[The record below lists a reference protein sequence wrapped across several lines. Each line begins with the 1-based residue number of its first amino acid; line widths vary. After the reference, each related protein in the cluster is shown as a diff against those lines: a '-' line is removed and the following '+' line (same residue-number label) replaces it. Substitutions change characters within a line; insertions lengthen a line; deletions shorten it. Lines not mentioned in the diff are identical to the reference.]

1 MFAHRIT
8 KIAATAV
15 TGATLGLA
23 ALATSGTA
31 SALTTADDAFLT
43 DIQSAGITYDDAS
56 VAVSNAHA
64 VCEALDAG
72 YAPEDIAI
80 ELLSLNDLSANQAAT
95 IVVASVEAYCP
106 SYEVL
111 FA

>member
-8 KIAATAV
+8 KIAVTAV
-15 TGATLGLA
+15 TGAALGLA
-23 ALATSGTA
+23 ALASAGNA
-31 SALTTADDAFLT
+31 SALTSADNAFLT
-43 DIQSAGITYDDAS
+43 TIASAGIGYDDTS

-80 ELLSLNDLSANQAAT
+80 QLLSLNQLSVKQAAT

-106 SYEVL
+106 SHEAQL
-111 FA
+111 A

>member
-8 KIAATAV
+8 KIAATAI
-15 TGATLGLA
+15 TGAALGLA
-23 ALATSGTA
+23 ALAAAGNA
-31 SALTTADDAFLT
+31 SALTSADNAFLA
-43 DIQSAGITYDDAS
+43 DIASAGIGYDDAS

-64 VCEALDAG
+64 VCKALDAG
-72 YAPEDIAI
+72 YAPEDVAI
-80 ELLSLNDLSANQAAT
+80 ELLSLNDLSVNQAAT

>member
-1 MFAHRIT
+1 MFAHHIT

-15 TGATLGLA
+15 TGAALGLA
-23 ALATSGTA
+23 ALATAGSA
-31 SALTTADDAFLT
+31 SALTSADDAFLA
-43 DIQSAGITYDDAS
+43 DIESAGIGYDDAS

-64 VCEALDAG
+64 VCDALDAG

-80 ELLSLNDLSANQAAT
+80 ELLSLNDLTVNQAAT

-106 SYEVL
+106 TYEVL

>member
-15 TGATLGLA
+15 TGAALGL
-23 ALATSGTA
+23 
-31 SALTTADDAFLT
+31 SALTTAGSAGALTSADAAFLT
-43 DIQSAGITYDDAS
+43 DITSAGITYDDAS

-80 ELLSLNDLSANQAAT
+80 ELLSLNDLSVNQAAT
-95 IVVASVEAYCP
+95 IVVSSVEAYCP
-106 SYEVL
+106 SYEAL

>member
-23 ALATSGTA
+23 ALATSSTA
-31 SALTTADDAFLT
+31 SAL
-43 DIQSAGITYDDAS
+43 TYDDAS

-64 VCEALDAG
+64 VCEALGAG

-80 ELLSLNDLSANQAAT
+80 ELLSLNDLSVNQAAT

>member
-15 TGATLGLA
+15 TGAALGLA

-64 VCEALDAG
+64 VCEALGAG

-80 ELLSLNDLSANQAAT
+80 ELLSLNDLSVNQAAT